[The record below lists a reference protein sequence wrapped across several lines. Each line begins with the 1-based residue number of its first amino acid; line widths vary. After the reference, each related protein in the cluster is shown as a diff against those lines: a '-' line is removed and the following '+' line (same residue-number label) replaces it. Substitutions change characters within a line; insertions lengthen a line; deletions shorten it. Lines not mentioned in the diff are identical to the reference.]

1 MVIGPAKWRDFF
13 CDKFYACTNRIN
25 ITSMAHTTIQI
36 GSLSVIVGI
45 GIDLVECGRFLDWS
59 AFKKSRIFTKKELE
73 YADNDN
79 ANSEK
84 HLANFWAAREAF
96 LKAIGTGF
104 GDDISFSDVSVVH
117 NDAGQPELLIAG
129 GAKAALKELVDG
141 NVRVHLS
148 ITDQSDYCAA
158 MVVVERE

>member
-1 MVIGPAKWRDFF
+1 M
-13 CDKFYACTNRIN
+13 
-25 ITSMAHTTIQI
+25 
-36 GSLSVIVGI
+36 IVGI

-104 GDDISFSDVSVVH
+104 GDDISFSDVSVIH

-141 NVRVHLS
+141 NVHVHLS

>member
-1 MVIGPAKWRDFF
+1 
-13 CDKFYACTNRIN
+13 
-25 ITSMAHTTIQI
+25 MAHTTIQI

-117 NDAGQPELLIAG
+117 NDAGRPELLIAG

-141 NVRVHLS
+141 NARVHLS

-158 MVVVERE
+158 MVVVECE